1 MNLMTAIQVVV
12 FVMGTIFIAFVSR
25 RSLLSLEYHGFYR
38 FFVFEFTLVLILIN
52 FPHWFSEP
60 FSIHQIISWIFL
72 FYSLLLIIQSVY
84 FIRNFGG
91 SKMNR
96 DNSANLE
103 FENTTNLIREGIY
116 RYIRHPMYGSLLF
129 LAIGTMLKRVSVITA
144 SLSIAVLIFVIL
156 TAKKEEK
163 ENIQFFGP
171 DYEAY
176 IKKTKMFVPL
186 IF

>member
-72 FYSLLLIIQSVY
+72 FYSLLLIVQSVY

-103 FENTTNLIREGIY
+103 FENTTNLRCY
-116 RYIRHPMYGSLLF
+116 PDSSLNHRDNVKTGF
-129 LAIGTMLKRVSVITA
+129 CYNSFIINCSVDICNTN
-144 SLSIAVLIFVIL
+144 S
-156 TAKKEEK
+156 
-163 ENIQFFGP
+163 
-171 DYEAY
+171 
-176 IKKTKMFVPL
+176 
-186 IF
+186 